1 MRISVKRKGPKNVLT
16 ENGKRRTYLSSLQ
29 RALHDLMG
37 QDERVILLGEDIL
50 DPYGGAFKVSAGL
63 STRFPDRVLTTPISE
78 AAIVGAATG
87 LALRGFLPIV
97 EIMFGDFLTLC
108 TDQILNHAVKFET
121 MYNCRVNVPLVI
133 RTPMGGGRGYG
144 PTHSQS
150 LEKLFLGIP
159 GLTVVAPS
167 GFHDPGALL
176 ERAVLETPSPVLF
189 IEHKTLYSTEI
200 LTQGGC
206 LSVEWSAQEDGF
218 PTAWVTNYTAGSPD
232 LTLISYGGSS
242 LICLPVLQKM
252 AEEEIRILAV
262 FPSRIHP
269 LPVEPLL
276 RSAARTGRVVVLEEG
291 GETFNWGSEVASV
304 LYERLWRQLKT
315 PIQRVASRNTA
326 LPASRRLEKETLI
339 RPDQVEAAIME
350 VL

>member
-1 MRISVKRKGPKNVLT
+1 MT
-16 ENGKRRTYLSSLQ
+16 ETSERNTYLSSLQ
-29 RALHDLMG
+29 TALHDLMDR
-37 QDERVILLGEDIL
+37 DERVIFLGEDVL

-63 STRFPDRVLTTPISE
+63 SSRFPDRVLTTPISE
-78 AAIVGAATG
+78 AAIVGTATG
-87 LALRGFLPIV
+87 LALRGFLPIA

-121 MYNCRVNVPLVI
+121 MYNGRVNVPLVI

-176 ERAVLETPSPVLF
+176 ELAVLKTPSPVLF

-200 LTQGGC
+200 RTQVDG
-206 LSVEWSAQEDGF
+206 LYVEWSTQEDGF

-242 LICLPVLQKM
+242 LVCAPVLQKM

-262 FPSRIHP
+262 FPSCIHP
-269 LPVEPLL
+269 LPAEPLL
-276 RSAARTGRVVVLEEG
+276 RSAARTGRVIVLEEG
-291 GETFNWGSEVASV
+291 GETFNWGSEVAATV
-304 LYERLWRQLKT
+304 HEHLFRELKA
-315 PIQRVASRNTA
+315 PVRRIASRNTA
-326 LPASRRLEKETLI
+326 LPASRRLEKEILI
-339 RPDQVEAAIME
+339 RPDQLEAAIME